1 VIDLDGDFA
10 AVRVNAARDFRQTG
24 DEAVVGDAQLVRLAG
39 AGGPG
44 DGGRAHDDE
53 AGAALGTLFVI
64 VLGAFAADTVDA
76 AVVLAHGGHDDAVL
90 QLHGADTARLQH

>member
-1 VIDLDGDFA
+1 M
-10 AVRVNAARDFRQTG
+10 RVNAARDFGQTG
-24 DEAVVGDAQLVRLAG
+24 DEAVAGDAPLVRLAG
-39 AGGPG
+39 TGGPG

-64 VLGAFAADTVDA
+64 VLGAFAADAVGA

-90 QLHGADTARLQH
+90 QLHRADTARLQH